1 MSINPLSRDP
11 RFQLTK
17 LKKSQKRKKEKR
29 KTREKKSKTKKVK
42 KKKKK
47 KRKKEKRETKYKKK
61 TTWPRVFFWGLGP
74 KRGPKSAMV
83 VGSSGPFFF
92 KKIKKF

>member
-61 TTWPRVFFWGLGP
+61 TTWPRVFFWVWALGFW
-74 KRGPKSAMV
+74 GPLSMV
-83 VGSSGPFFF
+83 VGVRFFV
-92 KKIKKF
+92 KKNNF